1 MLETVIFSAAAHL
14 GDGPAMEKL
23 LKQVP
28 EPYAGQLRES
38 LRPGASGRAFHFH
51 DESRT
56 ARLTVCNGD
65 MAMIFTVTNV
75 SREEAKAI
83 ATECES
89 IHEWGESRFQQAVKR
104 ALDLK

>member
-1 MLETVIFSAAAHL
+1 MPETNIFSAAAKL
-14 GDGPAMEKL
+14 DDAPAMKKL
-23 LKQVP
+23 LAHVP

-65 MAMIFTVTNV
+65 MAMMFTVTDV
-75 SREEAKAI
+75 SRDEAKAI

-104 ALDLK
+104 ALNLE